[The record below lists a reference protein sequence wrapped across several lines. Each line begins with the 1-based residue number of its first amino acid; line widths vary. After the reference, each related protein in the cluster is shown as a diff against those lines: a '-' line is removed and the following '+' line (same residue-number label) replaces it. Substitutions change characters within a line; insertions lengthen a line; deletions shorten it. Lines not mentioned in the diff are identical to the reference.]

1 MDSKSQTT
9 FFEDDTVF
17 SDKFDIDELTELCKD
32 IEKTAEQNN

>member
-17 SDKFDIDELTELCKD
+17 SDEFDIDKMLELCKD
-32 IEKTAEQNN
+32 IEKKD